1 MTSNTGK
8 HPLRLLHGAVP
19 AEDESDATLLE
30 SVRAGNAQAAGAFH
44 DRIQPIVSRTV
55 SRLLG
60 YRDPDYD
67 DVTQQALIELV
78 LTVDRFLGQCPLDAW
93 TSIVSARV
101 VYRHLRRRKIE
112 RRLFVLQG
120 LDSVESTARAS
131 SNHATLRITIRRIE
145 ALLEAIEPKKA
156 WTFVLHDVHGYS
168 LAEIAEITGASLAA
182 VQSRL
187 VRARKEL
194 HSRISETSDLVPL
207 LQDLISQE
215 NAS

>member
-1 MTSNTGK
+1 MESNTGR
-8 HPLRLLHGAVP
+8 HPLRLLPSATPIGA
-19 AEDESDATLLE
+19 AADADLLK
-30 SVRAGNAQAAGAFH
+30 SVRAGNAQSAADFH
-44 DRIQPIVSRTV
+44 DRILPVVTRTV

-60 YRDPDYD
+60 TRDPDYE

-120 LDSVESTARAS
+120 LESVENTARTS
-131 SNHATLRITIRRIE
+131 SNQVAMRIAIRRIE
-145 ALLEAIEPKKA
+145 SLLAAIESKKA
-156 WTFVLHDVHGYS
+156 WTFTLHDVHGYS
-168 LAEIAEITGASLAA
+168 LAEIAEITGGSLAA

-194 HSRISETSDLVPL
+194 HARIGESSELAPMLEELVKEEGTS
-207 LQDLISQE
+207 
-215 NAS
+215 